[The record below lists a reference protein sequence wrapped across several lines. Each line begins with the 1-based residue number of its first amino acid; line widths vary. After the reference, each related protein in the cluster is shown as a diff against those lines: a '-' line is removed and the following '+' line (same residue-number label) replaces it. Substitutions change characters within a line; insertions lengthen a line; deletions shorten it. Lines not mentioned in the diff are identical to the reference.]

1 MINIRQK
8 NYKAQQIYS
17 KQTLE
22 PSWIFA
28 DVLLLLM
35 LMYNAQLQN
44 LSFISIVELQLH
56 SLILLIIWLICEF
69 DLINICFVRKWKM
82 EARILSK
89 PYRESK
95 ARLAALGKQT
105 TENSQTYAFS
115 NDLQNALT

>member
-35 LMYNAQLQN
+35 LTYNAQLQN
-44 LSFISIVELQLH
+44 LSFISIGKTQLNCSCTH
-56 SLILLIIWLICEF
+56 LYCSSFGLY
-69 DLINICFVRKWKM
+69 V
-82 EARILSK
+82 

>member
-1 MINIRQK
+1 MPQLENWLLFTILQK

-35 LMYNAQLQN
+35 LMYHAQLQN
-44 LSFISIVELQLH
+44 LSFISIGKTQ
-56 SLILLIIWLICEF
+56 
-69 DLINICFVRKWKM
+69 
-82 EARILSK
+82 
-89 PYRESK
+89 PYCGSK